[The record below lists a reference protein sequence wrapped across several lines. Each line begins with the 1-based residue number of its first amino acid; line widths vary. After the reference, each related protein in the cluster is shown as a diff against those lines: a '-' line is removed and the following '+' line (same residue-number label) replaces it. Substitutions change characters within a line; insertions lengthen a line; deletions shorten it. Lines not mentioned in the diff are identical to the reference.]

1 MSKAV
6 KNLLLVFTLVCLI
19 VLVVFTVELFLLNR
33 NGGDVGEVGPQLS
46 AGVSDDAATAPESPP
61 PSPPDNTTEPTNT
74 EEPPTETPVRPV
86 GRRYDMLV
94 SSDRM
99 LVWHVDEELFEY
111 THMDSGV
118 MFTYADDEG
127 ASLEI
132 CPAHIPYGAE
142 ERAETFLDGYLE
154 GNESFVGGIG
164 PIRNSELTGVFVSG
178 VKDGETFEAWIY
190 DIEDDL
196 GDMGVAFI
204 IRYWNDEQKN
214 ALYDI
219 LDSIS
224 VTTA

>member
-1 MSKAV
+1 
-6 KNLLLVFTLVCLI
+6 
-19 VLVVFTVELFLLNR
+19 
-33 NGGDVGEVGPQLS
+33 
-46 AGVSDDAATAPESPP
+46 
-61 PSPPDNTTEPTNT
+61 
-74 EEPPTETPVRPV
+74 
-86 GRRYDMLV
+86 MLV

-118 MFTYADDEG
+118 MFTYADNEG